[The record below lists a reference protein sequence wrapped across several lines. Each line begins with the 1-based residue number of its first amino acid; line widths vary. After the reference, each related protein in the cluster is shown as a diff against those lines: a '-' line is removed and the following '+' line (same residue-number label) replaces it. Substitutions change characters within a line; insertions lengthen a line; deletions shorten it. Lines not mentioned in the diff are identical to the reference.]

1 MIVPDYRDLAY
12 NILMKRTPEEKL
24 LNPRR
29 GSMIAAAQDF
39 GIDLTQLA
47 ENLRYTPAERIKRN
61 DDAANSMLKFE
72 EAMRRAKA
80 AIKNKPV

>member
-1 MIVPDYRDLAY
+1 
-12 NILMKRTPEEKL
+12 MKRTPWEKL
-24 LNPRR
+24 VNPAP
-29 GSMIAAAQDF
+29 GSKIAEARDF

-61 DDAANSMLKFE
+61 DAAANSMFKFE

-80 AIKNKPV
+80 RDNVKSG